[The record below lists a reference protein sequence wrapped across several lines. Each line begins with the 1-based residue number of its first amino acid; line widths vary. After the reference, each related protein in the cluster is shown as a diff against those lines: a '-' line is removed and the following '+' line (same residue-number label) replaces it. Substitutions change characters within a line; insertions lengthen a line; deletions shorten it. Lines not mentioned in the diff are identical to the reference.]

1 MMGTGQPTPLTMLTT
16 VLVTLAVAATL
27 FAIYVYPAY
36 AQEGSAPDK
45 PTGLEAT
52 ATHDSVTLT
61 WDDPQDDSITG
72 YVILRR
78 IPGVDPQGQFSELVS
93 NTGTDATTYTD
104 DTVEADTDY
113 TYRIKAINEHG
124 VSERSRWFH
133 INVPAAPEATEGDDP
148 DGKGGG
154 APGGPGKRDNVSEPS
169 DGDCPDGVTTT
180 CEVDVGGSVTG
191 NISTTTDVD
200 WFKVVLET
208 DKTYQIDMKGL
219 DGGGGTIGDPYLH
232 DIRDSSGTGISDTG
246 NDDVDADNDIYDSQ
260 ITFTATTAGAYYLVA
275 AGAADSGTYTLS
287 VREVETEE
295 PACTLNEDDI
305 WCGVVTVGD
314 IEYNQ
319 ALFAR
324 GFINVAGL
332 SGGSFVGDTEI
343 AVGSNTYTFT
353 GIYVPVTG
361 SFEDQLI
368 FRMDADFTS
377 GEKATLELYIDVDG
391 AGSTWAMSDFADSTA
406 EGQMIRAG
414 EDFDWSSATTVTARL
429 RPVTAA
435 PAFSSSET
443 FSAAENQTA
452 AGTVLATDSD
462 AGDDITGYAITGGA
476 DMALFEINETNGEL
490 TFKTAPDYEMP
501 SDAGTD
507 NDYVV
512 EVTAT
517 SGTGERVKTA
527 TQTITVTVNNIGAPG
542 KPAKPTVTA
551 VPGVA
556 ELSVTWQEPDLN
568 GGPAITGYNVDY
580 RKEPHGSWTR
590 SSYRGTAASTT
601 ITGLTAHTEYLV
613 RVQATNAE
621 GTGGWSDPSDA
632 VSTEGPTCT
641 LDPDDPG
648 DVWCGVVTVGDT
660 PFGYGYS
667 VPFTHPNQSDQST
680 PQVGG
685 LSDRDFMFRE
695 VPYTIDLIAVEP
707 MGAAFFGGVY
717 FSLTSRLTAEVK
729 EDLTLYI
736 GETSLNFKGARD
748 AGGFTYLWPGDQQVE
763 DFQVTLGP
771 GQDWS
776 METEVELRLRVNAPP
791 VFTSAAGFTVDE
803 NERSVGEVRATD
815 DDPGDTYIRYEITGG
830 ADEELFEIDDE
841 SGALSFKSAPNYEDP
856 QDEAANNTYEVEV
869 EARSGDD
876 QRAHSED
883 FITKRTRQTI
893 TVTVTDVDTEA
904 PGQPGAPTVSSASA
918 TSLSVSWSAPDN
930 AGPAITDY
938 DYRYRTTS
946 PEGAWTEVTGTT
958 ITTLSATIES
968 LEETTLYDVQVRAT
982 NDEGTGDWSAS
993 GRGATDAAAVLP
1005 TLSIADAEGDEDDG
1019 VEFTATLT
1027 AGVSGKVMATW
1038 TASIQS
1044 DDTASAADL
1053 ATTKTGEVEFDE
1065 NATTAKFTVP
1075 VNDDTDIEGDE
1086 TFTVTLS
1093 GVSSN
1098 AQLAAD
1104 PTAKGTILNDDW
1116 PPLAWSTTLT
1126 VGNHFTT
1133 THLYGYIWRATGS
1146 LTDQDFEFGSNSYE
1160 VTVVAVNTDGTVVFY
1175 LDRIGLPTED
1185 FMTLEI
1191 GGHEFPFA
1199 DRTSESTDA
1208 VWVWDAP
1215 ADLLDPAT
1223 NFPVGS
1229 TAIVCLRSEGQMCPT
1244 PAPPDSAPTF
1254 TSSATFDAAEN
1265 QTVAGTVVAVDS
1277 DTGDDVT
1284 GYAITVRD
1292 ITFGT
1297 DQGAFNIG
1305 VTDGVL
1311 TFKTAPNFEDPHD
1324 SDFENDYR
1332 VEVTA
1337 TSGTGEREK
1346 TATQTITVTVT
1357 DVNTEAPGKPAA
1369 PTVSSAS
1376 ATSLTV
1382 SWSAPTNTGPAIDD
1396 YDVQYR
1402 AGTSGGWTDGNH
1414 TGTATMAT
1422 LTGLSENTAY
1432 EVQVRATND
1441 EGTGDWSDAGSG
1453 TTDANAAPAFS
1464 SAATFDAAEN
1474 QTAAGTVVAAD
1485 SNAED
1490 SVTGYA
1496 ITGGADQALF
1506 EIGATDGELTFK
1518 TAPNFEDPQDQDTNN
1533 AYVVEVTA
1541 TSGAGTR
1548 EKTATQTITVT
1559 VTDVNTEAP
1568 GQPGAPTVSAA
1579 SATSLSVS
1587 WSAPDNAGP
1596 AITDYDYR
1604 HRTTSPE
1611 GSWTEVTGT
1620 TITTLSATIESLAE
1634 STSYDVQVRAT
1645 NDEGTGDWS
1654 DAGSGTT
1661 DAAAVLPTLSIADA
1675 EGDEDEGVEFT
1686 ATLTAGVSGKVT
1698 ATWTAS
1704 IESGDTASAAD
1715 LATTKTGEV
1724 EFDENATEAKFTVP
1738 VNDDTTDEPDQ
1749 TFTVTLSGVSSN
1761 AQLAADP
1768 TAEGTI
1774 DDDDPAPTLTVAD
1787 VRHDESDSTAGVTV
1801 SLSELSEKRVRFRL
1815 RGLDRTGDTASDAD
1829 WNQTGSTAFNI
1840 INAGTMSVTRVAIQV
1855 VNDTLDEDDETLTVE
1870 AYNLENAQG
1879 SSSDREAT
1887 ITIVDNDPTPTVTV
1901 ADAAATE
1908 GDKVEFAVTLSAVSG
1923 RDVEV
1928 GYATS
1933 VATGDTA
1940 VSGTDFTAATGTL
1953 TILAADSTATGTVE
1967 VQTTEDDASES
1978 AETFTLTLSA
1988 TTNVDLGTPSTAKGT
2003 INDDDAAAAP
2013 TITDVAVTS
2022 TPVLDTDTY
2031 GAGEEIL
2038 FTVTFSEAVTVTG
2051 DPEFAFS
2058 LDSGED
2064 RAPYKSG
2071 SGTTALI
2078 FAYTVA
2084 PGDEDDDG
2092 IFLFDGSDFN
2102 NRDGAV
2108 ALDSDDAIQA
2118 ASTTDADLA
2127 HTGRGTQ
2134 SDHKVDG
2141 TRSIVSVEVTSTP
2154 MLETD
2159 TYGATE
2165 TIQFTVTF
2173 TAAVDVTG
2181 DPVLEFL
2188 FDGSEVRQAG
2198 DVSGSGTTELVFGYT
2213 VVSGDDDDNGLFLR
2227 DESDYNNPDG
2237 PVRLDSDDEIEFK
2250 DTSTDVPL
2258 YWAGRGTQS
2267 GHKVD
2272 GSRTTGNVAP
2282 SFTTSATLSIPENTG
2297 RLTVEAVDSDT
2308 DDDITGYAITGG
2320 ADQASFSSVSS
2331 LGELEFVNDPNFE
2344 NPQDSGADNTYEVT
2358 VQATSGTGTRE
2369 MTATRTFTVTVTD
2382 VNEQSAKPDK
2392 PTLAAVSGSSTSLTA
2407 TWTKPG
2413 LNGGPDITG
2422 YGVRYKVS
2430 TESSWTV
2437 FAHTGTAVT
2446 ATITGLTADTS
2457 YQVQVLAKNGETD
2470 SDWSEA
2476 SDAVSTNAAAVLPT
2490 LSIGNASATEGSTI
2504 VFPLTLSAAASAN
2517 VTVTC
2522 TASFESSDTAVA
2534 ADLSSTTGAATIQA
2548 GATTGSCSIRT
2559 AQDTIDEDDETFT
2572 VTLSGV
2578 SSNAQLA
2585 ADPTA
2590 KGTIVDDDT
2599 APEVDDVA
2607 VTSTPVLETDTY
2619 GAGERIEVS
2628 VTFSEAVNATSDTD
2642 FVLSTGWGKQRMPL
2656 VDGSGTDTLVF
2667 GYTVA
2672 PGDEDDNGVFIGR
2685 EEVTLV
2691 GDRDGNPQAG
2701 AITSVATGVPAH
2713 IDHVS
2718 ESQPNHKVDG
2728 TRSIRSVE
2736 VISTPVLESDTYGA
2750 GETIRFRVTFNV
2762 AVDVDGDPVFT
2773 FALDGGE
2780 SRSAAHETGGGTTA
2794 LVFGYTVVSGD
2805 TDANGIFL
2813 WDEQDFDNP
2822 DGPVRLDSDDE
2833 IEFKDTST
2841 DVPLYWQGR
2850 GTQSGHKVDGSR
2862 TTGNTAPYFTSLATF
2877 DAAENQTAAGTV
2889 VADDDDTDDSVTGY
2903 AITGGADQALFEID
2917 AATGELTF
2925 KSAPNYEDPQDSG
2938 ADNGYEVTVQATSGT
2953 GTREMTAD
2961 QMITVE
2967 VKDADE
2973 QSAKPDKPTLAAV
2986 TGSTTSL
2993 TATWTK
2999 PDLNGG
3005 PDITG
3010 YALQYKVSTE
3020 SSWTVFAHTGTAVTT
3035 TVTGLTADTSYQV
3048 QVLAKNG
3055 ETDSDWSDPSDAVS
3069 TNPET
3074 ATPTCTP
3081 NPGDIW
3087 CGVLTVGAVSTTL
3100 DGFTG
3105 PIGDLSD
3112 KTFSVDGRNYGIF
3125 QVSVANSTATNPGNL
3140 LFNLDRTL
3148 HAADKARLVLHVDG
3162 SSDTFAFSAIP
3173 GTGFTNQWTGTSLDW
3188 SSETFVTL
3196 RLRLAPAAPG
3206 KPRNLMAE
3214 ADGGTRI
3221 DLSWDAPTDDGGSAI
3236 MGYRIEVSQDGSTG
3250 WSDLAADT
3258 GNDAT
3263 SYTHEGLSPG
3273 DTRHYRVSAINAEGM
3288 SEASGVVNATTM
3300 REDPAADASLRA
3312 LTVTHSGGSVALSPA
3327 FAPETVGYTA
3337 SVANAV
3343 EEVTV
3348 AAEANASGATLAYL
3362 DGDDNALDDADAGTP
3377 GREVALEVGEETLV
3391 QVKVTAQNGDAMRT
3405 YRVTVTRRAVDAPG
3419 EEGEFRLTPDMQEDY
3434 EDPDN
3439 SRYAGKQSRL
3449 EVFHSNRWGTVC
3461 SDRFKGSDT
3470 DSHPSHGNLAPEL
3483 SCRAMGYD
3491 DGEYASGYGTSE
3503 PHQSEADQDN
3513 YLRPGGTYPASGP
3526 LPIWLDDVMCWTRAE
3541 WPYGDDPTPDYGRLM
3556 YLENPDD
3563 PEDQAMTPYLCAY
3576 AGWGLHNGTHRED
3589 AGVRCWYDT
3598 EQSAQSS
3605 ERALKGHFLLS
3616 PEQHDGSKR
3625 VKVTVAFSEPI
3636 DETPEGLRNHGVRVE
3651 GGEVTAVHREV
3662 GQPGAGTRSAGG
3674 PASGQVVW
3682 VIEIQ
3687 PTSAE
3692 DLTLSLDGGRPCH
3705 EAGAICTADGRTL
3718 SKGISTTIKGPS
3730 SLTASFQDVP
3740 DTHDGETPFT
3750 FRVAFSEDIEIGLSA
3765 LREDAFTVTGG
3776 TVTNGQRVDDRH
3788 DLFEVTVEPNSGGD
3802 VTITLPAGRDCSV
3815 SGAICTTGKNR
3826 RLLSNSPTAKVSGPA
3841 NTPVTG
3847 APTISGTAQ
3856 VGETL
3861 TADISAIADADG
3873 LSGET
3878 FTYQW
3883 VSSDGTTG
3891 TDIENATASTYT
3903 LADADRGRFVRVRV
3917 TFTDDGGNEETLTSA
3932 PTGPVWADGPPGAPR
3947 NLAATAGNKEV
3958 SLSWESPEDNGNAPA
3973 TRYRIEWRIDGKDYS
3988 RSQWRT
3994 SRSTTYATND
4004 QANLANGVKYFFRV
4018 RAGNGSGNSQGPYG
4032 PSSGEVSATPTSGSA
4047 VDLGTPVLSN
4057 TETLH
4062 HGMVRLDWED
4072 VEDAGWYVVQYYHVK
4087 DGEWLDLP
4095 AAGVDIA
4102 LHGSSAVVSNLHGL
4116 SWLRVRAMSCAGAS
4130 EWSQIEQLFGT
4141 NASDWDGVP
4150 VPEVEEGDEI
4160 EPCPVV
4166 LGTPVLSDTET
4177 LHHGMVQLDWEDVE
4191 DAGWYVVQYYH
4202 VKGGEWLD
4210 LPAAGV
4216 DIALHGSSAVVSN
4229 LHGLSWLRV
4238 RAMSCAGESEW
4249 SQIEQLF
4256 GTNASD
4262 WEGVPVPEVA
4272 EGDEIEPCSED
4283 ADTSDNS
4290 PATGA
4295 PTISGTAQVGETLE
4309 VDTSGVADADGF
4321 TNATFSYQWLA
4332 DDADIS
4338 GATGSTYTVAAADEG
4353 KAIKVVVS
4361 FTDDAGNDE
4370 TLTSAAT
4377 DAVAARP
4384 NSPATG
4390 GPTISGTAQ
4399 VGETLTADTSDIA
4412 DADGLRNVQYEYQWL
4427 ADDAEIAGATGST
4440 YTLVAEDEGKAIK
4453 VQVSF
4458 IDDEGNEETL
4468 TSAATAAVA
4477 AAPAPNS
4484 PATGAPTITGT
4495 AQVGETLTADM
4506 TSIADADG
4514 LDDVTFSYR
4523 WLSDGSEIT
4532 GATAATYTLADSDE
4546 GKAIRVR
4553 VSFVDDEGNDETLT
4567 SAATAAVAAA
4577 EPSEPPDKPTGLEAT
4592 AYHGQVVLT
4601 WKDPNDESITG
4612 YVILRRVRVND
4623 QGGDFSVLVAN
4634 TGSAATTYTDTTVA
4648 ASTTYTYRIKAINQ
4662 YGASERSRW
4671 VHIDTPAAP

>member
-476 DMALFEINETNGEL
+476 DQARFEINETNGEL

-590 SSYRGTAASTT
+590 SSYRGTDASTT

-660 PFGYGYS
+660 PFGYGYL

-695 VPYTIDLIAVEP
+695 VPYTINLIAVEP
-707 MGAAFFGGVY
+707 MGGAFFGGVR
-717 FSLTSRLTAEVK
+717 FALTSSFPV
-729 EDLTLYI
+729 EDKRDLVLYI
-736 GETSLNFKGARD
+736 GETSLSFFFASISGNSYYWVGD
-748 AGGFTYLWPGDQQVE
+748 NLQEGGL
-763 DFQVTLGP
+763 VTLGP

-776 METEVELRLRVNAPP
+776 GRTEVELRLRVNAPP
-791 VFTSAAGFTVDE
+791 VFDSSATMSVAE

-815 DDPGDTYIRYEITGG
+815 ADPGDTYLRFSISGG

-869 EARSGDD
+869 EARSGEDKK
-876 QRAHSED
+876 AFAED
-883 FITKRTRQTI
+883 FITNRTRQTI

-958 ITTLSATIES
+958 ITTLSATIGS
-968 LEETTLYDVQVRAT
+968 LSENTSYDVQVRAT

-1160 VTVVAVNTDGTVVFY
+1160 VAVVAVNTDGTVVLY

-1199 DRTSESTDA
+1199 DRKSESTDKS
-1208 VWVWDAP
+1208 WVWDAP
-1215 ADLLDPAT
+1215 EDLHDPAT

-1229 TAIVCLRSEGQMCPT
+1229 TATVCLRSEGQVCPT

-1305 VTDGVL
+1305 ATDGVL

-1337 TSGTGEREK
+1337 TSGTGTREK

-1382 SWSAPTNTGPAIDD
+1382 SWSAPTNAGPAITD

-1908 GDKVEFAVTLSAVSG
+1908 GDKVAFAVTLSAVSG

-1940 VSGTDFTAATGTL
+1940 VSGTDFTATTGTL
-1953 TILAADSTATGTVE
+1953 TILAADGTDTGTVE
-1967 VQTTEDDASES
+1967 VQTTEDDASEDD
-1978 AETFTLTLSA
+1978 ETFTLTLSA
-1988 TTNVDLGTPSTAKGT
+1988 TKNVDLGTPAAAKGT
-2003 INDDDAAAAP
+2003 IEDDDAAAAP

-2022 TPVLDTDTY
+2022 TPVLETDTY

-2071 SGTTALI
+2071 SGTTALV

-2272 GSRTTGNVAP
+2272 GSRTTGN
-2282 SFTTSATLSIPENTG
+2282 
-2297 RLTVEAVDSDT
+2297 
-2308 DDDITGYAITGG
+2308 
-2320 ADQASFSSVSS
+2320 
-2331 LGELEFVNDPNFE
+2331 
-2344 NPQDSGADNTYEVT
+2344 
-2358 VQATSGTGTRE
+2358 
-2369 MTATRTFTVTVTD
+2369 
-2382 VNEQSAKPDK
+2382 
-2392 PTLAAVSGSSTSLTA
+2392 
-2407 TWTKPG
+2407 
-2413 LNGGPDITG
+2413 
-2422 YGVRYKVS
+2422 
-2430 TESSWTV
+2430 
-2437 FAHTGTAVT
+2437 
-2446 ATITGLTADTS
+2446 
-2457 YQVQVLAKNGETD
+2457 
-2470 SDWSEA
+2470 
-2476 SDAVSTNAAAVLPT
+2476 
-2490 LSIGNASATEGSTI
+2490 
-2504 VFPLTLSAAASAN
+2504 
-2517 VTVTC
+2517 
-2522 TASFESSDTAVA
+2522 
-2534 ADLSSTTGAATIQA
+2534 
-2548 GATTGSCSIRT
+2548 
-2559 AQDTIDEDDETFT
+2559 
-2572 VTLSGV
+2572 
-2578 SSNAQLA
+2578 
-2585 ADPTA
+2585 
-2590 KGTIVDDDT
+2590 
-2599 APEVDDVA
+2599 
-2607 VTSTPVLETDTY
+2607 
-2619 GAGERIEVS
+2619 
-2628 VTFSEAVNATSDTD
+2628 
-2642 FVLSTGWGKQRMPL
+2642 
-2656 VDGSGTDTLVF
+2656 
-2667 GYTVA
+2667 
-2672 PGDEDDNGVFIGR
+2672 
-2685 EEVTLV
+2685 
-2691 GDRDGNPQAG
+2691 
-2701 AITSVATGVPAH
+2701 
-2713 IDHVS
+2713 
-2718 ESQPNHKVDG
+2718 
-2728 TRSIRSVE
+2728 
-2736 VISTPVLESDTYGA
+2736 
-2750 GETIRFRVTFNV
+2750 
-2762 AVDVDGDPVFT
+2762 
-2773 FALDGGE
+2773 
-2780 SRSAAHETGGGTTA
+2780 
-2794 LVFGYTVVSGD
+2794 
-2805 TDANGIFL
+2805 
-2813 WDEQDFDNP
+2813 
-2822 DGPVRLDSDDE
+2822 
-2833 IEFKDTST
+2833 
-2841 DVPLYWQGR
+2841 
-2850 GTQSGHKVDGSR
+2850 
-2862 TTGNTAPYFTSLATF
+2862 TAPYFTSLATF

-2903 AITGGADQALFEID
+2903 AITGGADQALFEIG

-2961 QMITVE
+2961 QTITVE

-3087 CGVLTVGAVSTTL
+3087 C
-3100 DGFTG
+3100 
-3105 PIGDLSD
+3105 
-3112 KTFSVDGRNYGIF
+3112 N
-3125 QVSVANSTATNPGNL
+3125 
-3140 LFNLDRTL
+3140 
-3148 HAADKARLVLHVDG
+3148 
-3162 SSDTFAFSAIP
+3162 
-3173 GTGFTNQWTGTSLDW
+3173 
-3188 SSETFVTL
+3188 SSE
-3196 RLRLAPAAPG
+3196 
-3206 KPRNLMAE
+3206 
-3214 ADGGTRI
+3214 
-3221 DLSWDAPTDDGGSAI
+3221 
-3236 MGYRIEVSQDGSTG
+3236 
-3250 WSDLAADT
+3250 
-3258 GNDAT
+3258 
-3263 SYTHEGLSPG
+3263 
-3273 DTRHYRVSAINAEGM
+3273 
-3288 SEASGVVNATTM
+3288 
-3300 REDPAADASLRA
+3300 
-3312 LTVTHSGGSVALSPA
+3312 
-3327 FAPETVGYTA
+3327 
-3337 SVANAV
+3337 
-3343 EEVTV
+3343 
-3348 AAEANASGATLAYL
+3348 
-3362 DGDDNALDDADAGTP
+3362 
-3377 GREVALEVGEETLV
+3377 
-3391 QVKVTAQNGDAMRT
+3391 
-3405 YRVTVTRRAVDAPG
+3405 
-3419 EEGEFRLTPDMQEDY
+3419 
-3434 EDPDN
+3434 
-3439 SRYAGKQSRL
+3439 
-3449 EVFHSNRWGTVC
+3449 
-3461 SDRFKGSDT
+3461 
-3470 DSHPSHGNLAPEL
+3470 
-3483 SCRAMGYD
+3483 
-3491 DGEYASGYGTSE
+3491 
-3503 PHQSEADQDN
+3503 
-3513 YLRPGGTYPASGP
+3513 
-3526 LPIWLDDVMCWTRAE
+3526 
-3541 WPYGDDPTPDYGRLM
+3541 
-3556 YLENPDD
+3556 
-3563 PEDQAMTPYLCAY
+3563 
-3576 AGWGLHNGTHRED
+3576 
-3589 AGVRCWYDT
+3589 
-3598 EQSAQSS
+3598 
-3605 ERALKGHFLLS
+3605 
-3616 PEQHDGSKR
+3616 
-3625 VKVTVAFSEPI
+3625 
-3636 DETPEGLRNHGVRVE
+3636 
-3651 GGEVTAVHREV
+3651 
-3662 GQPGAGTRSAGG
+3662 
-3674 PASGQVVW
+3674 
-3682 VIEIQ
+3682 
-3687 PTSAE
+3687 
-3692 DLTLSLDGGRPCH
+3692 
-3705 EAGAICTADGRTL
+3705 
-3718 SKGISTTIKGPS
+3718 
-3730 SLTASFQDVP
+3730 
-3740 DTHDGETPFT
+3740 
-3750 FRVAFSEDIEIGLSA
+3750 
-3765 LREDAFTVTGG
+3765 
-3776 TVTNGQRVDDRH
+3776 
-3788 DLFEVTVEPNSGGD
+3788 
-3802 VTITLPAGRDCSV
+3802 
-3815 SGAICTTGKNR
+3815 
-3826 RLLSNSPTAKVSGPA
+3826 
-3841 NTPVTG
+3841 
-3847 APTISGTAQ
+3847 
-3856 VGETL
+3856 
-3861 TADISAIADADG
+3861 
-3873 LSGET
+3873 
-3878 FTYQW
+3878 
-3883 VSSDGTTG
+3883 
-3891 TDIENATASTYT
+3891 
-3903 LADADRGRFVRVRV
+3903 
-3917 TFTDDGGNEETLTSA
+3917 
-3932 PTGPVWADGPPGAPR
+3932 
-3947 NLAATAGNKEV
+3947 
-3958 SLSWESPEDNGNAPA
+3958 
-3973 TRYRIEWRIDGKDYS
+3973 
-3988 RSQWRT
+3988 
-3994 SRSTTYATND
+3994 
-4004 QANLANGVKYFFRV
+4004 
-4018 RAGNGSGNSQGPYG
+4018 
-4032 PSSGEVSATPTSGSA
+4032 
-4047 VDLGTPVLSN
+4047 
-4057 TETLH
+4057 
-4062 HGMVRLDWED
+4062 
-4072 VEDAGWYVVQYYHVK
+4072 
-4087 DGEWLDLP
+4087 
-4095 AAGVDIA
+4095 
-4102 LHGSSAVVSNLHGL
+4102 
-4116 SWLRVRAMSCAGAS
+4116 
-4130 EWSQIEQLFGT
+4130 
-4141 NASDWDGVP
+4141 
-4150 VPEVEEGDEI
+4150 
-4160 EPCPVV
+4160 
-4166 LGTPVLSDTET
+4166 
-4177 LHHGMVQLDWEDVE
+4177 
-4191 DAGWYVVQYYH
+4191 
-4202 VKGGEWLD
+4202 
-4210 LPAAGV
+4210 
-4216 DIALHGSSAVVSN
+4216 
-4229 LHGLSWLRV
+4229 
-4238 RAMSCAGESEW
+4238 
-4249 SQIEQLF
+4249 
-4256 GTNASD
+4256 
-4262 WEGVPVPEVA
+4262 
-4272 EGDEIEPCSED
+4272 
-4283 ADTSDNS
+4283 
-4290 PATGA
+4290 
-4295 PTISGTAQVGETLE
+4295 
-4309 VDTSGVADADGF
+4309 
-4321 TNATFSYQWLA
+4321 
-4332 DDADIS
+4332 
-4338 GATGSTYTVAAADEG
+4338 
-4353 KAIKVVVS
+4353 
-4361 FTDDAGNDE
+4361 
-4370 TLTSAAT
+4370 
-4377 DAVAARP
+4377 
-4384 NSPATG
+4384 
-4390 GPTISGTAQ
+4390 
-4399 VGETLTADTSDIA
+4399 
-4412 DADGLRNVQYEYQWL
+4412 
-4427 ADDAEIAGATGST
+4427 
-4440 YTLVAEDEGKAIK
+4440 
-4453 VQVSF
+4453 
-4458 IDDEGNEETL
+4458 
-4468 TSAATAAVA
+4468 
-4477 AAPAPNS
+4477 
-4484 PATGAPTITGT
+4484 
-4495 AQVGETLTADM
+4495 
-4506 TSIADADG
+4506 
-4514 LDDVTFSYR
+4514 
-4523 WLSDGSEIT
+4523 
-4532 GATAATYTLADSDE
+4532 
-4546 GKAIRVR
+4546 
-4553 VSFVDDEGNDETLT
+4553 
-4567 SAATAAVAAA
+4567 
-4577 EPSEPPDKPTGLEAT
+4577 
-4592 AYHGQVVLT
+4592 
-4601 WKDPNDESITG
+4601 
-4612 YVILRRVRVND
+4612 
-4623 QGGDFSVLVAN
+4623 
-4634 TGSAATTYTDTTVA
+4634 
-4648 ASTTYTYRIKAINQ
+4648 
-4662 YGASERSRW
+4662 
-4671 VHIDTPAAP
+4671 